1 MPQAGDDRHFIR
13 FGRWSTST
21 RRTVACDRWYSPG
34 LMEAFDVFLS
44 HHSRDKPWVIALKA
58 ALVERGVKVWL
69 DKDEILPGDLF
80 IDALDRGVESSRA
93 LALVVTPGSVA
104 SRWVKEEY
112 SRALVLANSSAR
124 ELRIIPCLREGATVP
139 GFLASRHWVDFRDPS
154 RFEEQVDELCR
165 GIRGRAEKDD
175 AMESSTAPP
184 TPDPSAAPPRARPVL
199 TGGDITPAIL
209 TQLDR
214 WITSVRKE
222 RTTLLAARAGAPL
235 AGPLVVFVA
244 PAIDIPSLIVL
255 AGSAA
260 VTGLLGIGVTARAW
274 SAKTQELKKLE
285 AHRDAMEMCLQE
297 FVRVCPDVVEAFNRD
312 LRRRI
317 GIGVALREV
326 AG

>member
-1 MPQAGDDRHFIR
+1 MVQSR
-13 FGRWSTST
+13 F
-21 RRTVACDRWYSPG
+21 
-34 LMEAFDVFLS
+34 MEAFDVFLS

-80 IDALDRGVESSRA
+80 IDALERGIEASRA

-124 ELRIIPCLREGATVP
+124 ELRIIPCVREGAAVP

-154 RFEEQVDELCR
+154 SFEQQVDELCR
-165 GIRGRAEKDD
+165 GIRGRKEKDD
-175 AMESSTAPP
+175 AAGADSSAAGPV
-184 TPDPSAAPPRARPVL
+184 PDPSVAAPRAKAVL

-214 WITSVRKE
+214 WIVSVRKE
-222 RTTLLAARAGAPL
+222 RTTLLAARVGAPL
-235 AGPLVVFVA
+235 AGPLAVFGTA
-244 PAIDIPSLIVL
+244 ASGMPPLPLL

-260 VTGLLGIGVTARAW
+260 VTGLLAIGVTARAW
-274 SAKTQELKKLE
+274 AAKTQELKKLE
-285 AHRDAMEMCLQE
+285 AHRGAMEMCLQE

-312 LRRRI
+312 LKRRI
-317 GIGVALREV
+317 GIGVALRE
-326 AG
+326 AAR

>member
-1 MPQAGDDRHFIR
+1 
-13 FGRWSTST
+13 
-21 RRTVACDRWYSPG
+21 
-34 LMEAFDVFLS
+34 MEAFDVFLS

-154 RFEEQVDELCR
+154 HFEERVDELCR
-165 GIRGRAEKDD
+165 GIRGRAENDD

-244 PAIDIPSLIVL
+244 PTIDIPSLIVL

-317 GIGVALREV
+317 GIGVALREA

>member
-1 MPQAGDDRHFIR
+1 
-13 FGRWSTST
+13 
-21 RRTVACDRWYSPG
+21 
-34 LMEAFDVFLS
+34 MEAFDVFLS

-58 ALVERGVKVWL
+58 ALVERGMKVWL
-69 DKDEILPGDLF
+69 DQDEILPGDLF
-80 IDALDRGVESSRA
+80 IDALERGVESSRA

-112 SRALVLANSSAR
+112 SRALVLANSSTR

-139 GFLASRHWVDFRDPS
+139 GFLASRHWIDFRDPS
-154 RFEEQVDELCR
+154 RFEEQVDDLCR
-165 GIRGRAEKDD
+165 GIRGREENGAD
-175 AMESSTAPP
+175 ATAV
-184 TPDPSAAPPRARPVL
+184 PPRARPVL
-199 TGGDITPAIL
+199 AGGDVTPAIL
-209 TQLDR
+209 MQLDR
-214 WITSVRKE
+214 WIASVRKE

-235 AGPLVVFVA
+235 AGPLAVFIT
-244 PAIDIPSLIVL
+244 PATDLPSLFVL

-297 FVRVCPDVVEAFNRD
+297 FVHVCPDVVEAFNRD

-317 GIGVALREV
+317 GIGVALGEA